1 MPSIKD
7 SLDIRKKRV
16 KSDGLMFF
24 IPGNLEARRTVA
36 LEADIKKLAQGMC
49 VNGKKE
55 IFFNI

>member
-1 MPSIKD
+1 
-7 SLDIRKKRV
+7 
-16 KSDGLMFF
+16 MFF

-55 IFFNI
+55 IFFNIWKIIRELFGIDFKLFIDSGP